1 MAAIFLGESIHTRQ
15 VIGGVLIIFG
25 MYVTIKFG
33 EEPTTFSEEEERTE
47 RSDIKY
53 IRNNVEGENQRRMQ
67 YGEYEE
73 EYRRYEEEYDDETGP
88 LLQVAGERRATLRR
102 DGSVN

>member
-33 EEPTTFSEEEERTE
+33 EEPTTLSEEEERTE

-73 EYRRYEEEYDDETGP
+73 EYEDEYDDEEGP
-88 LLQVAGERRATLRR
+88 LLQVAGERGATLRR